1 MIQRKAIFRVK
12 YGRRV
17 KNKVHGQEYPV
28 EIECYLPGKSHF
40 EAERKYIATGIRLR
54 PEFWNERDQTVNN
67 KHRQYITL
75 NARIRDLIAGFHE
88 IESQYFHEKKPFHLS
103 YLDGKQSQSKEK
115 SFTKFFARYIAENPK
130 ALKEGTKKTKRTAI
144 KYLKE
149 FRENIDFRETDLS
162 LMYEFESFLLDY
174 TLEREGRFH
183 HLKPSFIHSILKD
196 VKAVF
201 NCAIDQDLFPMEKSP
216 FLKFKIQKYAKY
228 GDSTVKYLTPEEV
241 ERIENLTF
249 TRETRHL
256 IKIRDFFLLGVYTGL
271 RYGDLIRLSAD
282 NVVERE
288 GEMEIDI
295 VQEKTG
301 ARVLIPLTYIFKNKG
316 WHIIRTYLIKNK
328 KYVFDD
334 LTNQYLN
341 RSLKTI
347 AKMAGI
353 HKNLTCHMARHSCAT
368 ILLSKELPLEYVA
381 EILGHSSIQSTR
393 VYAKVMRQALKKRLR
408 QINF

>member
-1 MIQRKAIFRVK
+1 
-12 YGRRV
+12 
-17 KNKVHGQEYPV
+17 
-28 EIECYLPGKSHF
+28 
-40 EAERKYIATGIRLR
+40 
-54 PEFWNERDQTVNN
+54 
-67 KHRQYITL
+67 
-75 NARIRDLIAGFHE
+75 
-88 IESQYFHEKKPFHLS
+88 
-103 YLDGKQSQSKEK
+103 
-115 SFTKFFARYIAENPK
+115 
-130 ALKEGTKKTKRTAI
+130 
-144 KYLKE
+144 
-149 FRENIDFRETDLS
+149 
-162 LMYEFESFLLDY
+162 
-174 TLEREGRFH
+174 
-183 HLKPSFIHSILKD
+183 
-196 VKAVF
+196 
-201 NCAIDQDLFPMEKSP
+201 MEKSP

-334 LTNQYLN
+334 LTNQYVN

>member
-1 MIQRKAIFRVK
+1 
-12 YGRRV
+12 
-17 KNKVHGQEYPV
+17 
-28 EIECYLPGKSHF
+28 
-40 EAERKYIATGIRLR
+40 
-54 PEFWNERDQTVNN
+54 
-67 KHRQYITL
+67 
-75 NARIRDLIAGFHE
+75 LIAGFHE

-149 FRENIDFRETDLS
+149 FRENIDFREMDLS

-183 HLKPSFIHSILKD
+183 HLKPSFIHGILKD

-241 ERIENLTF
+241 DRIENLTF
-249 TRETRHL
+249 TKATRHL

-301 ARVLIPLTYIFKNKG
+301 ARVLIPLTYIFKKKG
-316 WHIIRTYLIKNK
+316 WHIIRTYLIGNK

-334 LTNQYLN
+334 LTNQYVN

-368 ILLSKELPLEYVA
+368 ILLSKELSLEYVA